1 MQSSK
6 GVTSSKVI
14 KGRRFQSSLSISEA
28 MTLTAIR
35 TMLMICVD
43 DLRHL
48 ERQLDRRVVNVGGSK
63 FVKPTKR
70 P

>member
-6 GVTSSKVI
+6 GVTSSEVI

-28 MTLTAIR
+28 MTSTAIL
-35 TMLMICVD
+35 TMSMICVD

-48 ERQLDRRVVNVGGSK
+48 QRQLDRRVVNVGGSE